1 MNERIKDLEI
11 MKALRYLLILVAVM
25 GVLSVSA
32 QTPKYGKP
40 YSPSSR
46 TYYTPQTQ
54 MPTFQ
59 MQSTGSAIMFT
70 GSTLPSAATE
80 GVTTTYGPAKVGPRK
95 TVVDGGDGDGWDD
108 EDGDDPDKKE
118 DEPFPIGDA
127 MWPLMVCACAY
138 LIIRAGRKR
147 ARA

>member
-1 MNERIKDLEI
+1 MNERIKELKI

-46 TYYTPQTQ
+46 TYYNPQAQ
-54 MPTFQ
+54 MPSIQ

-70 GSTLPSAATE
+70 GSALPSAATE
-80 GVTTTYGPAKVGPRK
+80 GVTTTYGPAKVGPRRSWGPG
-95 TVVDGGDGDGWDD
+95 GGD
-108 EDGDDPDKKE
+108 P
-118 DEPFPIGDA
+118 DEPGDNKEPWEDPIGDA

-138 LIIRAGRKR
+138 LIIRVGRKR
-147 ARA
+147 AREVVHKMK

>member
-59 MQSTGSAIMFT
+59 MQSTGSSIMFT
-70 GSTLPSAATE
+70 GSALPSAATE

-95 TVVDGGDGDGWDD
+95 TVGGGGSTADD
-108 EDGDDPDKKE
+108 EDPDAPG
-118 DEPFPIGDA
+118 EPFPIGDA
-127 MWPLMVCACAY
+127 MWPLMVCALAY
-138 LIIRAGRKR
+138 LIIRVGRKR

>member
-46 TYYTPQTQ
+46 TYYNPQAQ
-54 MPTFQ
+54 MPAIQ

-70 GSTLPSAATE
+70 GSALPSAASE
-80 GVTTTYGPAKVGPRK
+80 GVTTTYGPAKGPRK
-95 TVVDGGDGDGWDD
+95 VEINPGGGD
-108 EDGDDPDKKE
+108 P
-118 DEPFPIGDA
+118 DEPGDNKEPWEDPIGDA
-127 MWPLMVCACAY
+127 MWPLMVCALAY
-138 LIIRAGRKR
+138 LIIRVGRKR

>member
-11 MKALRYLLILVAVM
+11 MKALRYLLVLVAVM

-46 TYYTPQTQ
+46 TYYNPQAQ
-54 MPTFQ
+54 MPSIQ

-70 GSTLPSAATE
+70 GSALPSAATE
-80 GVTTTYGPAKVGPRK
+80 GVTTTYGPANGPRK
-95 TVVDGGDGDGWDD
+95 TVSGGSTADD
-108 EDGDDPDKKE
+108 EDPDAPG
-118 DEPFPIGDA
+118 EPFPIGDA
-127 MWPLMVCACAY
+127 MWPLMVCALAY
-138 LIIRAGRKR
+138 LIIRVGRKR
-147 ARA
+147 TRA

>member
-1 MNERIKDLEI
+1 MCKELKI

-95 TVVDGGDGDGWDD
+95 TVGGGGTTED
-108 EDGDDPDKKE
+108 EDPDE
-118 DEPFPIGDA
+118 QDEPFPIGDA
-127 MWPLMVCACAY
+127 VWPLLALAAAY
-138 LIIRAGRKR
+138 ALLRVYRRKR
-147 ARA
+147 QV

>member
-11 MKALRYLLILVAVM
+11 MKALRYLLVLVAVM

-46 TYYTPQTQ
+46 TYYNPQAQ
-54 MPTFQ
+54 MPSIQ

-70 GSTLPSAATE
+70 GSALPSAATE

-95 TVVDGGDGDGWDD
+95 VEVNPGGEPGPDEGDNKEPW
-108 EDGDDPDKKE
+108 ED
-118 DEPFPIGDA
+118 PIGDA
-127 MWPLMVCACAY
+127 MWPLMVCALAY
-138 LIIRAGRKR
+138 LIIRVGRKR
-147 ARA
+147 AREDGK

>member
-40 YSPSSR
+40 YSPSR
-46 TYYTPQTQ
+46 HTYYTPQTQ
-54 MPTFQ
+54 MPAFQ

-70 GSTLPSAATE
+70 GSALPSAATE
-80 GVTTTYGPAKVGPRK
+80 GVTTTYGPAKVGPRR
-95 TVVDGGDGDGWDD
+95 VGENDGFD
-108 EDGDDPDKKE
+108 ETETPDE
-118 DEPFPIGDA
+118 QNEPFPIGDT
-127 MWPLMVCACAY
+127 MWPLAMCACAY
-138 LIIRAGRKR
+138 LIYRIRKR
-147 ARA
+147 TRA

>member
-1 MNERIKDLEI
+1 

-46 TYYTPQTQ
+46 TYYNPQAQ
-54 MPTFQ
+54 MPSIQ

-70 GSTLPSAATE
+70 GSALPSAATE
-80 GVTTTYGPAKVGPRK
+80 GVTTTYGPAKSGPRRAGEN
-95 TVVDGGDGDGWDD
+95 DGFED
-108 EDGDDPDKKE
+108 EGDPDNPG
-118 DEPFPIGDA
+118 EPNPIGDA

-138 LIIRAGRKR
+138 LIIRVVRKR
-147 ARA
+147 TRA

>member
-1 MNERIKDLEI
+1 

-46 TYYTPQTQ
+46 TYYNPQAQ
-54 MPTFQ
+54 MPSIQ

-70 GSTLPSAATE
+70 GSALPSAATE
-80 GVTTTYGPAKVGPRK
+80 GVTTTYGPAKVGPRRSWG
-95 TVVDGGDGDGWDD
+95 TGGGGESGEPGDR
-108 EDGDDPDKKE
+108 P
-118 DEPFPIGDA
+118 EPYETPIGDA
-127 MWPLMVCACAY
+127 MWPLMVCALAY
-138 LIIRAGRKR
+138 LIIRVVRKR
-147 ARA
+147 AREVRVVNKTK